1 MFSFKVAYRF
11 LISNKGQMVLITLG
25 IAIGVSVQVFIGSLI
40 TGLQSNLIET
50 TVGRSPHI
58 TITEQRKG
66 DPITDWQN
74 QVEANDSS
82 IRIISP
88 VLDVNGFLVTDQSY
102 PIVMRGFDLEKA
114 NSIYR
119 FDQQLIEGSMPI
131 RDNEVLLG
139 TNLVEELNVKIGDTL
154 LMQSPKGKQVD
165 VTLVGIY
172 DLKVAAINNSWVV
185 TTLPT
190 TQVFGNLKDSIT
202 SFELQV
208 TDVFKAD
215 EVAKTIKTD
224 LVVTNWKETNA
235 QLLSGLSGQSI
246 SSLMIQ
252 VFVLVSVVLGIASVL
267 IISVVQKRKQI
278 GILKAMGLKKRQAS
292 TIFLAQGLILGVL
305 GATLGILFGLGLLWS
320 FTTFAVNPDGTAVVP
335 ISLNTMSLL
344 YSWIIAVVAA
354 LLASIIPSLSSSK
367 LSPIEVIKNG

>member
-74 QVEANDSS
+74 QIEANDSS